1 MPNKLKSR
9 TSSNRRPQAQC
20 EPAPKKRTVGSK
32 AQLRATAL
40 LAIDMRFIPA
50 SDFES
55 LEGDSKP
62 VDVAVDLMESLRT
75 QAIDDRESAA
85 FLSSLE
91 DSTASQGTISKCC
104 V

>member
-1 MPNKLKSR
+1 MNVLLQCDRLSTIVLNEYGVCPMPNKLKSR
-9 TSSNRRPQAQC
+9 TSSNRRPQALC

-62 VDVAVDLMESLRT
+62 VDVAVDLM
-75 QAIDDRESAA
+75 
-85 FLSSLE
+85 
-91 DSTASQGTISKCC
+91 
-104 V
+104 